1 MLTHGRRHARLLA
14 LCVLL
19 TTPFGCGQPAE
30 PAEAKRYELKG
41 TIVSFDKNQ
50 RQVIVAHE
58 AVPDLMEAMTM
69 PFTLKDEAAYDV
81 MQPGA
86 KIQAVLAV
94 SGERS
99 WLENPI
105 ITVAVPEATAG
116 TPASSLREPAA
127 GEEAPDFSLVNQ
139 DGRRVS
145 LADFRGRALALTFIY
160 TRCPLP
166 DYCPLMSENFA
177 AVNRELAKDPALG
190 SRARLLSVTVD
201 PEYDTPKV
209 LRSYGAAHTGEFDAE
224 RFERWQFA
232 TGDPGEVRR
241 LAEHFGLSYARDGGQ
256 IVHSL
261 RTAVV
266 GADGRLFKLYRGNEW
281 KPDELLADLR
291 ALAPGAG
298 KAADADK
305 ADKPAGADKKA
316 GP

>member
-1 MLTHGRRHARLLA
+1 MRKHVRPAFPLSF
-14 LCVLL
+14 VLFL
-19 TTPFGCGQPAE
+19 IMSFGCGQPEA
-30 PAEAKRYELKG
+30 PAEAKRYELTG

-58 AVPDLMEAMTM
+58 TIPGLMEAMTM

-94 SGERS
+94 SGGRS

-105 ITVAVPEATAG
+105 ITVAVPDAATGAAAS
-116 TPASSLREPAA
+116 TPREPAA
-127 GEEAPDFSLVNQ
+127 GDAVPDFSLVNQ
-139 DGRRVS
+139 DGRRVG
-145 LADFRGRALALTFIY
+145 LGDYRGRALALTFIY

-177 AVNRELAKDPALG
+177 AVNRELSKDPALG
-190 SRARLLSVTVD
+190 ERARLLSVTVD

-209 LRSYGAAHTGEFDAE
+209 LRSYGAAHTGEFASE

-232 TGDPGEVRR
+232 TGAPEDVRR
-241 LAEHFGLSYARDGGQ
+241 LAEHFGLSYAQDKDQ
-256 IVHSL
+256 IIHSL

-266 GADGRLFKLYRGNEW
+266 GADGRLYKLYRGSEW
-281 KPDELLADLR
+281 KPAELLADLR
-291 ALAPGAG
+291 TLAAE
-298 KAADADK
+298 ADNANGTDK
-305 ADKPAGADKKA
+305 ADKATDANKKA